1 MTPETRV
8 YLVDDD
14 PSACQALCRLL
25 DSQDMKVQSFHSA
38 ADFLESY
45 DSSLPSCLIL
55 DVRMPGMSGLEL
67 QARLLE
73 RQIDIPI
80 VFISGF
86 ADVPTATQALRAGA
100 FDFLQKPVDDR
111 ILVERVNLALKKAV
125 QDFEMAASSSEVNRR
140 YNRLTEREREVMDL
154 MIAGETI
161 KQIATQLE
169 ISIQTAAKH
178 RSRILDKMRT
188 ENDVKLVNLLR
199 RTGFEHHSN

>member
-25 DSQDMKVQSFHSA
+25 ESQDMKVQSFHSA

-100 FDFLQKPVDDR
+100 FDFLQ
-111 ILVERVNLALKKAV
+111 
-125 QDFEMAASSSEVNRR
+125 SSEVNRR